1 MAFWLFKSEPDEYSY
16 ADLERDGSTVWEG
29 VSNPVALKNLRAA
42 KIGDEVFFYHTG
54 KEKAIVGV
62 ARVSGTKPNP
72 EDEKQV
78 SLTIEPVRRLT
89 PVTLAAIKADETL
102 AEWELARLPRLSV
115 MPVSATIWM
124 RVHAHSV
131 KAEK

>member
-1 MAFWLFKSEPDEYSY
+1 MAFWLFKSEPDEYGY

-42 KIGDEVFFYHTG
+42 KAGDEVFFYHTG

-62 ARVSGTKPNP
+62 ARVSGTKPDP
-72 EDEKQV
+72 DDEKNV
-78 SLTIEPVRRLT
+78 LLTIEPVKRIA
-89 PVTLAAIKADETL
+89 PVTLATVKADETL

-115 MPVSATIWM
+115 MPVSAAIWKQILQ
-124 RVHAHSV
+124 HSA
-131 KAEK
+131 KG